1 MLAEMI
7 DKDYQEENK
16 TVLLDDNSLGHL
28 LAFPCP
34 LMNINGKLQHH
45 NSGRT
50 PNGMDTSGI
59 MVCINYCNRSEPRLA
74 EVLAEGKQ
82 NTE

>member
-1 MLAEMI
+1 MI

-16 TVLLDDNSLGHL
+16 PVLLDDNSLGHL

-34 LMNINGKLQHH
+34 LMNINGKLQHN

-50 PNGMDTSGI
+50 TNGMDTS
-59 MVCINYCNRSEPRLA
+59 E
-74 EVLAEGKQ
+74 
-82 NTE
+82 